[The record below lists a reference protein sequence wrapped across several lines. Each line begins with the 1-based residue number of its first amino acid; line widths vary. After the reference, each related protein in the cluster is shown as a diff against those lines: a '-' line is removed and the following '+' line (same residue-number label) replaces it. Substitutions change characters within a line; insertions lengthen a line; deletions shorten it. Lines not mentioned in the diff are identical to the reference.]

1 MELDQNTIMV
11 GMFVIM
17 LIGILSG
24 IHIGFAFAMTA

>member
-1 MELDQNTIMV
+1 MEIDQNTVLI

-24 IHIGFAFAMTA
+24 IHIGCRKRRI